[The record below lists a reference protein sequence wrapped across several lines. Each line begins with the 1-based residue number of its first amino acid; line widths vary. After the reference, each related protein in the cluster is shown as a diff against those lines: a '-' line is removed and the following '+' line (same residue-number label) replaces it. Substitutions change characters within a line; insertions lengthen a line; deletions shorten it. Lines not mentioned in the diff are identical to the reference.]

1 VRLVDYAH
9 ALLWLLYQPNL
20 GSRLNGAVPDDEAEF
35 AQLVT
40 KSLQG
45 QLVDGVRFE
54 QMIPHEPEPEPGPE
68 HELEQLSVAR
78 LVALFNA
85 PRAPPPPP
93 LGFRMRIPTTTPAPA
108 PAAATAPVV
117 ATAPIV
123 VTAPTAPPAP
133 AVYTTTERPT
143 AHVTA
148 MPMTRPAE
156 PAVVVDPR
164 EAEAADD
171 EESDAEAVFSLK
183 ENTEDKRLQLTSSA
197 PERAAQRAGQ
207 NQEKHSARKG
217 RVRLNKRRRAY
228 ARETS
233 RPQPS
238 RA

>member
-20 GSRLNGAVPDDEAEF
+20 GSRLNGAVPNDETEF

-45 QLVDGVRFE
+45 QLVGGVRFE
-54 QMIPHEPEPEPGPE
+54 QMIPYVPEQP
-68 HELEQLSVAR
+68 ELEQLSVAR

-93 LGFRMRIPTTTPAPA
+93 LGFRMRIPTTTPAPT
-108 PAAATAPVV
+108 PAATAPVV
-117 ATAPIV
+117 TTAPIV

-133 AVYTTTERPT
+133 AVYTTTVRPL

-156 PAVVVDPR
+156 PAVLVDPR

-171 EESDAEAVFSLK
+171 DEEGDTEAVFSLK
-183 ENTEDKRLQLTSSA
+183 EDTEDKRLWLMSSA
-197 PERAAQRAGQ
+197 PERAAQRTGQ

-233 RPQPS
+233 KPQPS

>member
-1 VRLVDYAH
+1 V
-9 ALLWLLYQPNL
+9 PN
-20 GSRLNGAVPDDEAEF
+20 DETEY

-45 QLVDGVRFE
+45 QLVGGVRFE
-54 QMIPHEPEPEPGPE
+54 QMIPYVPEPEPGPE
-68 HELEQLSVAR
+68 HEREQRSVAR

-93 LGFRMRIPTTTPAPA
+93 LGFRMRIPTTTPAPS
-108 PAAATAPVV
+108 PAAAIAPVV
-117 ATAPIV
+117 TTAPIV
-123 VTAPTAPPAP
+123 VTAPAAPPAP
-133 AVYTTTERPT
+133 AVYTTTVRPL
-143 AHVTA
+143 AHVAATPL
-148 MPMTRPAE
+148 MRPVE
-156 PAVVVDPR
+156 PAVEAVDPR

-171 EESDAEAVFSLK
+171 DEGGDVEAVLSLK
-183 ENTEDKRLQLTSSA
+183 EETEDKRLRLTSSA
-197 PERAAQRAGQ
+197 LSLGAQRAGQ

-233 RPQPS
+233 KPQPS